1 MHLTDYYSS
10 FSSILFTF
18 ALLRYHFSSYFVMH
32 MLTCDWIRIRMDLF
46 YEIRIFLDFV
56 TSLITTQLSMYGSGN
71 KNELSSDELMT
82 SSFRVV

>member
-1 MHLTDYYSS
+1 
-10 FSSILFTF
+10 
-18 ALLRYHFSSYFVMH
+18 
-32 MLTCDWIRIRMDLF
+32 MDLF